1 MASSVSLPLVVWHGL
16 SNPDITCTTYS
27 HSTIYAGQKDGHIW
41 VYNLKNNSTLEHKL
55 LLIGHKKAV
64 VALCITQIETDTS
77 LNADVLISAAE
88 DGEIIRWNATD
99 GRCQAVNPN
108 GFFGIPRA
116 LKVFPQIMAIY
127 NNEFIPQFIV
137 PSDPETNWEGGG
149 FFAEDRVILWTVNG
163 DIFDYRLQES
173 AVDSKK
179 YRYCKLFH

>member
-1 MASSVSLPLVVWHGL
+1 MDRIFHTNSLMLLACYWTIFSLNLSRSFLFFFFTICNMASSVSLPLVVWHGL

-88 DGEIIRWNATD
+88 DGN
-99 GRCQAVNPN
+99 
-108 GFFGIPRA
+108 
-116 LKVFPQIMAIY
+116 L
-127 NNEFIPQFIV
+127 
-137 PSDPETNWEGGG
+137 
-149 FFAEDRVILWTVNG
+149 
-163 DIFDYRLQES
+163 
-173 AVDSKK
+173 
-179 YRYCKLFH
+179 